1 MENSKN
7 KSRGKYC
14 IAISGLLDNDTPTV
28 KFFEEIAK
36 AESWQ
41 FHRINP
47 FRRLNYWKLSV
58 ATLGDITSV
67 ILLELQHYA
76 DKSEKL
82 GMDTVVFSHAHAG
95 LATLIAAEKYRDKIK
110 ASKIDLFIASN
121 LPVKLTFKARLV
133 LFFAFVLMI
142 LLGFIP
148 GVKYFSRFIP
158 FGRFK
163 LGRQKAY
170 WYPLGAIWTLL
181 EARSEFNKIYQNKKE
196 FDFTLAVFSGMD
208 APISNDRATLRWL
221 AERKN
226 TKYYPVPYAGHNL
239 GIGEFQEKKLR
250 QDMIALVSGDD
261 VPHYGF

>member
-7 KSRGKYC
+7 NSRGKFC
-14 IAISGLLDNDTPTV
+14 IAISGLLDNNTPTV
-28 KFFEEIAK
+28 EFFEKIAK
-36 AESWQ
+36 TEGWRFQ
-41 FHRINP
+41 KINP
-47 FRRLNYWKLSV
+47 FRRLNYWKLGLAS
-58 ATLGDITSV
+58 LDDITSV
-67 ILLELQHYA
+67 IFLELQHYA
-76 DKSEKL
+76 DESEKL

-95 LATLIAAEKYRDKIK
+95 LATLIATKKYSDQIET
-110 ASKIDLFIASN
+110 SKIDLFIASN
-121 LPVKLTFKARLV
+121 LPIKLTFKARVV
-133 LFFAFVLMI
+133 LFFAFILMI

-148 GVKYFSRFIP
+148 GIKYFSRFIP

-181 EARSEFNKIYQNKKE
+181 EARSEFNKIFNNESE

-208 APISNDRATLRWL
+208 APISNDRATLTWL
-221 AERKN
+221 AKRKN

-239 GIGEFQEKKLR
+239 GIGEFQEAKLR
-250 QDMIALVSGDD
+250 EDMIALVNGDD